1 MRCGIRGLLKLFFCL
16 SKSVYVFEVFVCV
29 PESVHIRAKD
39 KKRHW
44 QIDKRW
50 NKIKM
55 NTIHGMTLRAVVKKK
70 MLTKQWIRTA
80 KEMIVMHRVTNT
92 KTTTTNT
99 KRPANNKWEQK
110 ENSLLLNIGTIC
122 WFETL
127 NEQRNART
135 TKDKHHFHIILQ
147 IDLCITYA
155 QTYSIYTCIIYTR
168 IKIQNFYNFLIQ
180 NHDFGIKIALITRTQ

>member
-1 MRCGIRGLLKLFFCL
+1 MEQNQNE
-16 SKSVYVFEVFVCV
+16 Y
-29 PESVHIRAKD
+29 
-39 KKRHW
+39 
-44 QIDKRW
+44 
-50 NKIKM
+50 
-55 NTIHGMTLRAVVKKK
+55 NTWDDIAGGGEKK

-80 KEMIVMHRVTNT
+80 KEMIVMHQVTNT

-110 ENSLLLNIGTIC
+110 QNSLPLNIGTIC
-122 WFETL
+122 WIETL

-155 QTYSIYTCIIYTR
+155 HEHILYIIYTHVSKYKTFT
-168 IKIQNFYNFLIQ
+168 IFSSKITILESKS
-180 NHDFGIKIALITRTQ
+180 HW